1 MAKRS
6 ATTPSA
12 AAATGSSAVS
22 AAATT
27 TTTATASSPAHPAP
41 KAAVAA
47 SSSSSSSSSGG
58 KAVQNVVQTLLQNYQ
73 KTTPQRT
80 KLLDA
85 FMAFLVAVGVLQFV
99 YCVLAG
105 NYVCG
110 GRRRIRSVACW
121 CPLLTLCSLLTLSC
135 LASRRPWASLSLPVR
150 LARGYSFM
158 KAKSETSMLTCNSFA
173 FSSIPSHPDY
183 RCQQVRFPRRVA
195 REVCSISLLHKT
207 AQHTGRSCSADASL
221 PIYRAFADY
230 IVCSLILHFF
240 CVNFIN

>member
-105 NYVCG
+105 NYPFNAFLSGFSSTVG
-110 GRRRIRSVACW
+110 QFV
-121 CPLLTLCSLLTLSC
+121 LT
-135 LASRRPWASLSLPVR
+135 ASLR
-150 LARGYSFM
+150 IQTTDAN
-158 KAKSETSMLTCNSFA
+158 KS
-173 FSSIPSHPDY
+173 D
-183 RCQQVRFPRRVA
+183 FPAVSP
-195 REVCSISLLHKT
+195 E
-207 AQHTGRSCSADASL
+207 
-221 PIYRAFADY
+221 RAFADY